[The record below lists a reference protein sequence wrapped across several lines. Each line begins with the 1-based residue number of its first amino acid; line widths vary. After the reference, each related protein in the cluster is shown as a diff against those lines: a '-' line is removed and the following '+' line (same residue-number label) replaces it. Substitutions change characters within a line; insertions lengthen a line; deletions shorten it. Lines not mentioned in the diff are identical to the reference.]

1 MGDHALLSAL
11 KERLGITLDTFD
23 VLLNRYL
30 SDEEVVHEL
39 SVSVSREA
47 VVITMFAESD
57 FYLHLSKES
66 AERIKYSESNRS
78 VDPTM
83 ASENYRAL
91 ALAVKIQAEEML
103 KTIRGEPVLRYLRYP
118 SEDEQNS

>member
-1 MGDHALLSAL
+1 MGDHALLSVL

-57 FYLHLSKES
+57 FYLHLSKEN

-103 KTIRGEPVLRYLRYP
+103 RTIRGEPVL
-118 SEDEQNS
+118 